1 MRDEHIKQTNYIVE
15 QPQFRGGSAKTVRP
29 PIKMNQTPPSIRR
42 GAPALGEHTEE
53 ILGKLLE
60 MKPEK
65 ISQLINSGAVA
76 ITKEQA

>member
-1 MRDEHIKQTNYIVE
+1 
-15 QPQFRGGSAKTVRP
+15 
-29 PIKMNQTPPSIRR
+29 MNQTPPSIRR
-42 GAPALGEHTEE
+42 GAPALGEHTAE

-76 ITKEQA
+76 TTKEQA